1 MAAAPAVGVDRAGI
15 RGRESWLWWC
25 VLGVGVA
32 LIVAYVLVPAEHV
45 YLRQIVI
52 YCAIDA
58 GAGLAIVAGIRRYRP
73 NHPWAWG
80 LIACGVL
87 LFAVGDL
94 VWGIHTAQ
102 GEFPFPS
109 AADILFL
116 AEYPLI
122 GAGLA
127 LAVVLRSPGIEWK
140 LVIDATAITVA
151 AALLLG
157 IYVIVPISDDNSL
170 TTAGKV
176 VSIAYPC
183 ADLLLLAVAARFILG
198 TTWQAPAL
206 WLLGGFLALTLAG
219 DVGYYTSDANQ
230 VTSFDVMYLAASV
243 CLALA
248 ALHPSM
254 RVLTDPALERARPDR
269 WLQLLLLGIAPL
281 VPIGVIAV
289 QALRGEPLYLGATI
303 GTTAVLIVLVLLRL
317 ERMLD
322 DVGQAAARDATLGRF
337 TADLLAPEDRREI
350 VAIANRAVGRLVP
363 SGRAMVVGP
372 TGAERVDEQ
381 AFVAP
386 VLVEG
391 DEVAEVIAELPARD
405 LDRIRDVLGTVAS
418 QLSLALERQRL
429 LARERESA
437 QSLLEQNERL
447 RELDE
452 LKDRFVSSASHELR
466 TPLTSMVGFLE
477 LVLAGEAGEPN
488 EQQRE
493 FLQIVA
499 RNADRLNKLVDD
511 ILFLGRADADRLT
524 LEPGEVDLAALAA
537 AAVESA
543 RAAAARKG
551 LTLAYDAN
559 PDLALLRGDGLRLT
573 QVLDNLISNAIKF
586 THSGGEIRIAVTR
599 DDEAARI
606 AVTDSGVGIPADE
619 LPQLFQRFF
628 RASTASAAAAPGTG
642 IGLTIVQKIAEAHGG
657 TVSVESEAGVGTTF
671 TVQLPF
677 HPQPEALIS
686 QTADRTA
693 A

>member
-1 MAAAPAVGVDRAGI
+1 
-15 RGRESWLWWC
+15 
-25 VLGVGVA
+25 
-32 LIVAYVLVPAEHV
+32 V

-58 GAGLAIVAGIRRYRP
+58 GAGIAILAGIRFYRP
-73 NHPWAWG
+73 THPWAWG

-94 VWGIHTAQ
+94 VWGIYTAQ

-109 AADILFL
+109 AADIFFL

-183 ADLLLLAVAARFILG
+183 ADLLLLAIAARFILG

-206 WLLGGFLALTLAG
+206 WLLLGFLALTLAG
-219 DVGYYTSDANQ
+219 DVAYYTSDANQ

-254 RVLTDPALERARPDR
+254 RALTDPALERARPDR
-269 WLQLLLLGIAPL
+269 WLQLLLLGVAPL
-281 VPIGVIAV
+281 VPIAVIAL
-289 QALRGEPLYLGATI
+289 QALRDEPLYLGATI

-322 DVGQAAARDATLGRF
+322 DVGRAAARDATLGRF

-363 SGRAMVVGP
+363 SGKAMVVGP

-437 QSLLEQNERL
+437 ESLLEQNERL
-447 RELDE
+447 RELDA

-466 TPLTSMVGFLE
+466 TPLTSMMGFLE
-477 LVLAGEAGEPN
+477 LVLEGEAGEPN

-524 LEPGEVDLAALAA
+524 LEPGEVDVGALAA

-543 RAAAARKG
+543 KAAAARKG
-551 LTLAYDAN
+551 LTLTYDAN

-573 QVLDNLISNAIKF
+573 QLLDNLISNALKF
-586 THSGGEIRIAVTR
+586 TNSGGEVRIAVTR
-599 DDEAARI
+599 DQEAARI
-606 AVTDSGVGIPADE
+606 AVSDSGVGIPADE

-657 TVSVESEAGVGTTF
+657 TVSVESAAGIGTTF
-671 TVQLPF
+671 SVQLPF

-686 QTADRTA
+686 QTADRTSA
-693 A
+693 